1 MIRIVFEAEK
11 NRAAAYDG
19 EKEVG
24 ECTFISKNDHWV
36 MNHTVV
42 DPSYGGQGIAK
53 KLVAEVILEARKEGK
68 KIHPTCSYVKTEFE
82 RVLEYRDLLV

>member
-1 MIRIVFEAEK
+1 MISIVFEAER
-11 NRAAAYDG
+11 NRSAAYDG

-24 ECTFISKNDHWV
+24 KCCYVVKDDCWV

-53 KLVAEVILEARKEGK
+53 KLVAEVIAEARREEK
-68 KIHPTCSYVKTEFE
+68 KIRPTCSYVVAEFE
-82 RVLEYRDLLV
+82 RVSEYRDLLL